1 VIFYADTITNSVAR
15 TIEITDHRR
24 RTQIAYNQEHGIIP
38 RSVKRAAQASLHVYD
53 GTGESEEAPVA
64 EDPSDVAA
72 VIAELEEEMQE
83 AAGRL
88 EFEKAALIR
97 DQIDALKSGKYKKLG
112 RSNRPRARRT

>member
-1 VIFYADTITNSVAR
+1 M
-15 TIEITDHRR
+15 
-24 RTQIAYNQEHGIIP
+24 
-38 RSVKRAAQASLHVYD
+38 
-53 GTGESEEAPVA
+53 A

-97 DQIDALKSGKYKKLG
+97 DQIDALKSGKFKKLG
-112 RSNRPRARRT
+112 RSNRARARRP